1 MPKNEPNLGASSEL
15 FNGELKHVIPK
26 LRNLYE
32 NDFKVG
38 QILFEN
44 RSYLNRDL
52 LGSLLGNKTSKQM
65 LEGYLSQFNFKNAA
79 LGPCLKDFLEQG
91 GFNLP
96 QEHELIKNLLLAFS
110 NEFISQ
116 NPDNE
121 ISSNVQDL
129 ATLVFGTLLLNTDL
143 TSSSI
148 KQKMTDKEFV
158 NNMMEIGDMRT
169 LQDDIKIKEKKLN
182 ELMNKKSKDRDQKTE
197 VQSLLVG
204 YQEREKMVKEAQERF
219 KEIYEFIKEN
229 PLDIK
234 LSKDFKKE
242 KHHKKISRTLSLLF
256 TTNHFEKV
264 MKRPGHTN
272 KELNKSARPKND

>member
-1 MPKNEPNLGASSEL
+1 MPKNEPKLEASSEL

-44 RSYLNRDL
+44 RSYLDRDL

-65 LEGYLSQFNFKNAA
+65 LEGYLSQFNFKNAT

-96 QEHELIKNLLLAFS
+96 QEHQLIKNLLLAFS

-121 ISSNVQDL
+121 ISTNVQDL

-143 TSSSI
+143 TTSSI

-169 LQDDIKIKEKKLN
+169 LQDDIKTKEKKLN

-197 VQSLLVG
+197 VQSLLIG
-204 YQEREKMVKEAQERF
+204 YQEREKMVKEAQKRF

-229 PLDIK
+229 PLEIQ
-234 LSKDFKKE
+234 LSKDLKKE

-264 MKRPGHTN
+264 MKRPKHIN